1 MKMALVV
8 ALNYPN
14 LIRSTVNYV
23 SKQAKASPAY
33 IVLNQKVTNTHTLS
47 QQELM
52 QSTKRLFV
60 VYICAHFENLM
71 GNRLAYH

>member
-1 MKMALVV
+1 MALVV

-23 SKQAKASPAY
+23 SKQASINSLHRAKSKGH
-33 IVLNQKVTNTHTLS
+33 QHTHTLS